1 MWASVLRTSTE
12 LSAFSIRLSGRHPRM
27 KAEGH
32 RFQGHTIRGMDT
44 DTALQ
49 ASKYGTSYTRT
60 GQTHSVRAIVG
71 FNTPPP
77 RHDGRGTVEGLAV
90 EVTSHAYVSCF
101 L

>member
-71 FNTPPP
+71 FNTPPA
-77 RHDGRGTVEGLAV
+77 RRKGNCRGIG
-90 EVTSHAYVSCF
+90 SRSD
-101 L
+101 